1 MNHLTR
7 IVQQTIAFHHLIPAS
22 SRVLVALSGGPDSV
36 ALLCLLQELGYDVA
50 AAHCNFR
57 LRGEESEGDER
68 FVRELCRRRGV
79 ELHVTAFDT
88 ADEAA
93 RRGVSIEMAARDL
106 RYAYFNR
113 LVEEEGYD
121 VIAVAHH
128 RDDNVETLLLNLLRG
143 TGVKG
148 LTGMRY
154 VHGRVVRP
162 LLDVGRQDLLDYLS
176 QMGQTYVTDHTNL
189 ETLYKRNKIR
199 RQLLP
204 LMREINPSID
214 ATLQATIGRLAEV
227 DEWCEATLPEALRS
241 VELPPLDGAERCLS
255 LPDLMRLPSPH
266 LLLFHCLHPYRF
278 TDRQVADAWQC
289 AQRGSQAAFY
299 APPYELVIDRGRL
312 FLGKQPSLGEG
323 DVMTLEVDTPLQ
335 LDDGRLTARFLS
347 IERLSEIPREL
358 HRVAVDAEGM
368 ERLQVRRIRPGDR
381 FVPFG
386 MKGSKLVSDF
396 LTDRK
401 KSLFARHRQLVV
413 THGEQIVWVVGERP
427 AQPYAI
433 REGSTRR
440 VLLLEWHQG
449 TCLGKNP
456 S

>member
-7 IVQQTIAFHHLIPAS
+7 IVQQTMTLHGLIPAS

-199 RQLLP
+199 WQLLP

-214 ATLQATIGRLAEV
+214 ATLQATIGRLVEV

-289 AQRGSQAAFY
+289 AQRGSQAVFY

-347 IERLSEIPREL
+347 IERLSEIPREP
-358 HRVAVDAEGM
+358 HRVAVDVEGM
-368 ERLQVRRIRPGDR
+368 ECLQVRRIRPGDR

-401 KSLFARHRQLVV
+401 KSLFAKHRQLVV